1 MDKFYPRAFF
11 PSKGEGGVYID
22 FVHWGNEILEALFPP
37 GRESLTRARS
47 GGGSIDCTTTP
58 PGRESPTRTR
68 SGGGGVYRLYTTP
81 MPHEGVL
88 YWKNF

>member
-68 SGGGGVYRLYTTP
+68 SGGGGGL
-81 MPHEGVL
+81 
-88 YWKNF
+88 